1 MIDALVQLFGQTQQ
15 WLFEAVVQPLLFA
28 LGQGA
33 LLEDAYNATG
43 WLLVGLLQLAVMLA
57 LIGPLQRLR
66 PAEPVR
72 DRAAIRPDIAYTLL
86 HRLGLFRVGLFFLVD
101 PLWQALWGA
110 LAVHGFSGWHLDEAI
125 APWWPGVT
133 DTALAAFLV
142 YLLLLDFVDYLM
154 HRAQHRFDAWWA
166 LHALHHSQRQM
177 TMWSDNRNH
186 LLDSVITDVIFVVV
200 AILIGVGP
208 SQFVAL
214 VAVTQLL
221 ESLQHANLRWS
232 WGRVG
237 SRLLVSPSFHR
248 RHHAVALGH
257 EPGSTVRDPYGE
269 NFGVLFPW
277 WDMLFGSAD
286 WRPGLEPT
294 GINDQ
299 LAGRDY
305 GRGFWRQQWLGLK
318 RLAGADRPRR
328 AVL

>member
-1 MIDALVQLFGQTQQ
+1 MTPADLFASAQQ
-15 WLFEAVVQPLLFA
+15 WLFEALIGPAAFR
-28 LGQGA
+28 LGLGN
-33 LLEDAYNATG
+33 LLEDGFVAAG
-43 WLLVGLLQLAVMLA
+43 WLLLGLLQIAVLLMV
-57 LIGPLQRLR
+57 IGPLQRLW
-66 PAEPVR
+66 PVER
-72 DRAAIRPDIAYTLL
+72 VTDRHAIGIDVLYTLI
-86 HRLGLFRVGLFFLVD
+86 HRLGLFKLAMFFSVEQWLTQGIGWLRAHGLPTLQID
-101 PLWQALWGA
+101 QL
-110 LAVHGFSGWHLDEAI
+110 
-125 APWWPGVT
+125 WPGVT
-133 DTALAAFLV
+133 DVAWVSFIIYLIVFDLV
-142 YLLLLDFVDYLM
+142 GYGV
-154 HRAQHRFDAWWA
+154 HRAQHRWHWWWQ

-186 LLDSVITDVIFVVV
+186 LLDSVITDVVLVLA
-200 AILIGVGP
+200 AILIGVAP
-208 SQFVAL
+208 AQFVAL
-214 VAVTQLL
+214 VALTQLL
-221 ESLQHANLRWS
+221 ESLHHANLRWS

-237 SRLLVSPSFHR
+237 NRLLISPSFHR

-328 AVL
+328 GVL